1 MEIKKHGKKISITFD
16 TPADRKLLREFI
28 ENLRKEGRSKEC
40 QQLES
45 ALEGFPPEID
55 PGG

>member
-1 MEIKKHGKKISITFD
+1 MEIKKHGKKITITFE

-28 ENLRKEGRSKEC
+28 DNLRKEGRHKEC
-40 QQLES
+40 QQIEL
-45 ALEGFPPEID
+45 ALEGWPPEID